1 MAGRFDRFSQEELK
15 TIYDGLQSE
24 ADSDDPDPE
33 IQMRVASAERLAV
46 EVEADF
52 RRKFGRGIFGTWR

>member
-1 MAGRFDRFSQEELK
+1 MTRFGKFSQEELR

-24 ADSDDPDPE
+24 AHSDDPDQE
-33 IQMRVASAERLAV
+33 VQMRVASAERLAV

-52 RRKFGRGIFGTWR
+52 RRRFGRGIVS